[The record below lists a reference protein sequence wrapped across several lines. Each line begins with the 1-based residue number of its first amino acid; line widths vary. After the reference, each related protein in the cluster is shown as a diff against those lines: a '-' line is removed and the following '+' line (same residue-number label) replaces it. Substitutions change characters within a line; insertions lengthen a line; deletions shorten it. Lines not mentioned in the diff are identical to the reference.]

1 MRKRCIDRRE
11 KNEIEKAGKM
21 IRLKEE
27 KEMLNKNIERRT
39 GEVACDCVCI
49 ICSLDLGFWES

>member
-11 KNEIEKAGKM
+11 KNEIEKAGK

-39 GEVACDCVCI
+39 GEVCI